1 MDFLPAHP
9 HVAPRWPK
17 PHLPSVGCDSRLH
30 YKLDRF
36 LKHELRVTAMRFLN
50 ALCRPLIA
58 WCLLAWVAAPDL
70 LAQPALSELPRAE
83 YYLARELL
91 HAGRTRE
98 ATLGFEAAH
107 RVARKIGQER
117 WIDSIPPL
125 VMLGECHYQQ
135 GNLALALEHYDAAL
149 MLVLSHPTWIDEL
162 SVGVE
167 QLPPLD
173 SSSNGI
179 NWFIKS
185 QPTLPVSIPEAIQ
198 ISIDPTQAKVS
209 PLAEVVAPVSLVTR
223 LDAMEVM
230 RTLGIA
236 MLRRWQVLGPLTEH
250 SPLADPLGKYF
261 SRNPRQPAPWVNS
274 AWNVLRGLSELPA
287 SQRVDAPKQLRSGVL
302 INAKF
307 DYFMSPLALI
317 ALAELDARE
326 GKYQSAIVA
335 LQDATLLAAQYEQ
348 YGLLAEAL
356 RELASTAAASQRVEL
371 LEPLQ
376 QAATWCAKRSLS
388 SQLAA
393 LTGAAEL
400 AIYAGKVPL
409 TDALLKQAAVGLRL
423 REVELPRMQAH
434 ASYVAALQAFSQNR
448 RAVGQSH
455 LQAALSVKLGSQET
469 GAVAVRV
476 FQAQLTLN
484 FLASGA
490 LTARVAESLLSKVLA
505 EPAPRDWQNKPLETL
520 ATITTSS
527 LPAFE
532 RHLELSATQGDPA
545 ETLVRMDRLQR
556 QRFYESLPLG
566 GRLFSWRKALTS
578 DPQSLPAD
586 VLQALQRG
594 IQRSPQLQVVSAEIN
609 DLTNTLNNA
618 PLPLD
623 ERQLSTDA
631 KKAFTQLLEQS
642 ERLESLLNLQSVSR
656 STLSRY
662 QLPALNPTLL
672 QQQLAP
678 DDVVL
683 CFVVTHRQ
691 VYGAAISPNTIELW
705 QVDQLDA
712 VRNKLNQLL
721 SEIGLVRQAAIR
733 SSIPITSPV
742 APWRQHAVEL
752 RDLLVPLAAQDMIA
766 ASKRLIVS
774 PSAQLWYV
782 PFELLPDS
790 GLADAKPWIAARS
803 VAYIPTLGSLPLAFA
818 PAPAIRDTIGIANNF
833 FSVDKTLNEQQ
844 VDALVGSVP
853 NSQKVMLSPKLTVP
867 HSQWL
872 GLRAD
877 QVWVASDLDHVRG
890 GWETVLMPLGANRQ
904 IPLAKMLELPH
915 VAPRQW
921 LLPGLRTSMQNMPQL
936 LDGND
941 IFLPACTL
949 LTSGTRS
956 AVISRWSVGGLS
968 TQRMLQRTLEE
979 LHAGE
984 TTADALRRSVI
995 ALWTEDFLTANEPIL
1010 ATTGRDTADLTTGQ
1024 HPLLWSGYMCLGDI
1038 ARQPPPP

>member
-1 MDFLPAHP
+1 
-9 HVAPRWPK
+9 
-17 PHLPSVGCDSRLH
+17 
-30 YKLDRF
+30 
-36 LKHELRVTAMRFLN
+36 MRFLN
-50 ALCRPLIA
+50 APCRPLIG
-58 WCLLAWVAAPDL
+58 WCLLAFLAAPEL

-98 ATLGFEAAH
+98 ATLGFEAAR
-107 RVARKIGQER
+107 RVARKVGQER

-125 VMLGECHYQQ
+125 VMLGECYYQQ
-135 GNLALALEHYDAAL
+135 GNLALALEHFDAAL
-149 MLVLSHPTWIDEL
+149 LLALQYPTWIDEL
-162 SVGVE
+162 NVGVE

-173 SSSNGI
+173 SSSRGI

-185 QPTLPVSIPEAIQ
+185 QPTIPVSIPEAIQ
-198 ISIDPTQAKVS
+198 ISIDPTQAKVG
-209 PLAEVVAPVSLVTR
+209 PIGEVIAPVSLVTR

-236 MLRRWQVLGPLTEH
+236 MLRRWQLLGPLAEH

-287 SQRVDAPKQLRSGVL
+287 TQRVDAPKQLRSGIL
-302 INAKF
+302 INGRF

-326 GKYQSAIVA
+326 GKYQSAILS

-356 RELASTAAASQRVEL
+356 RELASAAAASQRVEL
-371 LEPLQ
+371 LDPLQ
-376 QAATWCAKRSLS
+376 QAAAWCTKRSLS
-388 SQLAA
+388 SHLAA

-423 REVELPRMQAH
+423 REVELPRLQAY
-434 ASYVAALQAFSQNR
+434 ASYVAALQGFSQNR
-448 RAVGQSH
+448 RAIGQNH
-455 LQAALSVKLGSQET
+455 LDAALHVKLGSLET
-469 GAVAVRV
+469 GAVASRV

-490 LTARVAESLLSKVLA
+490 LTARVAESVLSQVLA

-532 RHLELSATQGDPA
+532 RHLELSATQGDPSQV
-545 ETLVRMDRLQR
+545 LVHMDRLQR
-556 QRFYESLPLG
+556 QRFYEALPLG
-566 GRLFSWRKALTS
+566 GRLFSWRKAITS

-594 IQRSPQLQVVSAEIN
+594 IQRSPQLQIIANEIN

-623 ERQLSTDA
+623 DRQLSNDT

-662 QLPALNPTLL
+662 QLPAVNPKLL

-678 DDVVL
+678 EDVVL
-683 CFVVTHRQ
+683 CFVVTNRQ
-691 VYGAAISPNTIELW
+691 VYGAAISPNQIELW
-705 QVDQLDA
+705 QVDQLDL

-721 SEIGLVRQAAIR
+721 NELGLIRQQGIR
-733 SSIPITSPV
+733 SSIPITSPI
-742 APWRQHAVEL
+742 APWRKHAIEL
-752 RDLLVPLAAQDMIA
+752 RDLLVPLAAQDLITT
-766 ASKRLIVS
+766 SKRLIVS

-790 GLADAKPWIAARS
+790 GAAGSPPWIAARS
-803 VAYIPTLGSLPLAFA
+803 VAYLPTLGSLPLAFA
-818 PAPAIRDTIGIANNF
+818 PAPAIRETVGIANNF
-833 FSVDKTLNEQQ
+833 FSADKTLNEQQ
-844 VDALVGSVP
+844 VDALVGSIP
-853 NSQKVMLSPKLTVP
+853 NSQKLILSPKLNVP
-867 HSQWL
+867 SSQWL

-877 QVWVASDLDHVRG
+877 QIWVASDIDHTRG
-890 GWETVLMPLGANRQ
+890 GWETILMPVGANR
-904 IPLAKMLELPH
+904 PLPMARMLELPH
-915 VAPRQW
+915 AAPRQW

-979 LHAGE
+979 LHSGE
-984 TTADALRRSVI
+984 TTSAALRRSVI
-995 ALWTEDFLTANEPIL
+995 ALWDEEFLTTSEPIL
-1010 ATTGRDTADLTTGQ
+1010 ATTGRDTADLTSGQ
-1024 HPLLWSGYMCLGDI
+1024 HPLLWSGYMCLGDT